1 MPEIL
6 TESFCERCGTRYTFQ
21 AAAPT
26 RSRLSRLK
34 IIARGLRNYVLSDDT
49 TLEEA
54 FADARS
60 DEEREISAQQ
70 LEAFHR
76 TFNFCLS
83 CRQYTCA
90 NCWNE
95 AEGRCLTCA
104 PDLSREPLPAPFPT
118 LSTTVEPI
126 EAAVAAGGDGDG
138 AVWPAEDLAA
148 KAPPMPPAQPREAA
162 GVETTAPAADL
173 GRPSPQAPPTA
184 PATSP
189 TERAAAAAEQT
200 AALLGRFR
208 PAPAPETSGGATP
221 SEAPIE
227 AGAEASAALEAAPAF
242 RPAEPPPAEPTAVES
257 PAAVA
262 PAERGEA
269 SEAAAELGPPVE
281 AIPAAAEASAA
292 VGQPGQPA
300 AASVPA
306 SPPTDR
312 IAQPVWPS
320 APAPSTL
327 PPPGPAWPPPPV
339 TGRPAAGH
347 ALAAEAV
354 WAESS
359 RDVLAPRTGGVQA
372 CIACGLP
379 LSATAR
385 FCRRCGSPQE
395 RA

>member
-118 LSTTVEPI
+118 LSTTVQPI

-148 KAPPMPPAQPREAA
+148 APPTPSAQPREAA
-162 GVETTAPAADL
+162 GGETAAPAADV
-173 GRPSPQAPPTA
+173 GRPSPQVPPAA

-208 PAPAPETSGGATP
+208 PAAAPETPGGATA

-227 AGAEASAALEAAPAF
+227 AGAEASALEAAPGV
-242 RPAEPPPAEPTAVES
+242 RPTEPPVAEPTAGEP
-257 PAAVA
+257 PAV
-262 PAERGEA
+262 
-269 SEAAAELGPPVE
+269 ELGPPVE
-281 AIPAAAEASAA
+281 TTPAAAEASPA
-292 VGQPGQPA
+292 VDQPARPA
-300 AASVPA
+300 AASIPA

-320 APAPSTL
+320 AVASAPDPAAGPRPS
-327 PPPGPAWPPPPV
+327 PAWPPPPV

-347 ALAAEAV
+347 VLAAEAV

>member
-21 AAAPT
+21 AAAPS

-70 LEAFHR
+70 LEAFHQ

-118 LSTTVEPI
+118 LQPTVEPI
-126 EAAVAAGGDGDG
+126 RPAVEVGGDGE
-138 AVWPAEDLAA
+138 AAWPARDLGLEAA
-148 KAPPMPPAQPREAA
+148 AGTPTPTPEAPPTVEPPPAPAVEAPPAVEPMPAGTGTDATRLPETVPTLEAA
-162 GVETTAPAADL
+162 PIPDAAEAPPATAPSVPSPLPPGPAPAA
-173 GRPSPQAPPTA
+173 PPA
-184 PATSP
+184 AD
-189 TERAAAAAEQT
+189 RAAAAAEQT
-200 AALLGRFR
+200 AALLARFR
-208 PAPAPETSGGATP
+208 PPPAEAPTIAEAEPPSAPPEVAPRVRAPAPPEAPPVRPAAHPAPVPSEVSATPAPAP
-221 SEAPIE
+221 
-227 AGAEASAALEAAPAF
+227 
-242 RPAEPPPAEPTAVES
+242 
-257 PAAVA
+257 
-262 PAERGEA
+262 
-269 SEAAAELGPPVE
+269 
-281 AIPAAAEASAA
+281 
-292 VGQPGQPA
+292 
-300 AASVPA
+300 
-306 SPPTDR
+306 TDR
-312 IAQPVWPS
+312 VSQPVWPPPR
-320 APAPSTL
+320 PAAGPT
-327 PPPGPAWPPPPV
+327 PPPAWPPAPLA
-339 TGRPAAGH
+339 TRPSGH

-385 FCRRCGSPQE
+385 FCRRCGSPQQ
-395 RA
+395 RS